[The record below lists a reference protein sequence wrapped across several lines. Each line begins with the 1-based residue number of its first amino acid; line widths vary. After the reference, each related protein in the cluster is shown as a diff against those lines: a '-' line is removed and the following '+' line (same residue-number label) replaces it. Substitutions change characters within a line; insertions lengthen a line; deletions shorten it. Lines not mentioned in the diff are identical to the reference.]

1 MPSRA
6 VSYSLFA
13 RTWED
18 VDHDNEDSL
27 AGDLTRNN
35 DSGRKESKEVA
46 DPLGLGQPIA

>member
-1 MPSRA
+1 MLSHA
-6 VSYSLFA
+6 VSCSSCT

-18 VDHDNEDSL
+18 VDHDNEESL

-35 DSGRKESKEVA
+35 DSGRKESKEMA